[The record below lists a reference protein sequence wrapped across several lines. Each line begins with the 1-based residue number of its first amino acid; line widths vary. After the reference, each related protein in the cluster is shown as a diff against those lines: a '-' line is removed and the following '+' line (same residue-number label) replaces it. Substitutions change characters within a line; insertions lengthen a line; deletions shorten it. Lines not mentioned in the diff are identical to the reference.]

1 MKAITLLRSIMGSGD
16 SGGGGGTTPP
26 AAWHATLPED
36 IRTAPSLIKYKSV
49 EELARG
55 HVNAEALIGKKR
67 LEAPNDKWGDNE
79 WKAFY
84 KEIGVPETPD
94 AYKLPDKLKNLEGI
108 QLDEEKLKKVNA
120 ALHTAGLTPK
130 QHAAVLEYYAGTLSE
145 SAAAQQASQDAAMQA
160 GITKLK
166 GDWGVNYEQ
175 NLDVAKSVLKKFGG
189 EATLARLTET
199 GFANDPDFIQMLHKI
214 GSGMLEDKGRGGS
227 GGGLQI
233 LDSTAALNEIKTLRM
248 DTDFQ
253 KAMND
258 ARNPGHAAA
267 VERWTALHAKA
278 YEGQKEP
285 A

>member
-1 MKAITLLRSIMGSGD
+1 MRFRTLLLSALGGEPGN
-16 SGGGGGTTPP
+16 GGGTPP
-26 AAWHATLPED
+26 AAWHSTLPED
-36 IRTAPSLIKYKSV
+36 IRSAPAILKYKSV

-55 HVNAEALIGKKR
+55 HVNAESLIGKKR
-67 LEAPNDKWGDNE
+67 LEAPNDKWGENE

-94 AYKLPDKLKNLEGI
+94 AYKLPEKLTKMEGL

-120 ALHTAGLTPK
+120 ALHAVGLTPK

-145 SAAAQQASQDAAMQA
+145 ATAAQKATQDAAMQA

-175 NLDVAKSVLKKFGG
+175 NLDVARSVLKKFGG
-189 EATLARLTET
+189 EDTLARLEET
-199 GFANDPDFIQMLHKI
+199 GFANDPSFIQMLHKI
-214 GSGMLEDKGRGGS
+214 GTGMLEDKGRGGS
-227 GGGLQI
+227 GSGLQV
-233 LDSTAALNEIKTLRM
+233 LDSTAALNEINTLKM
-248 DTDFQ
+248 DKDFQ
-253 KAMND
+253 AAMND
-258 ARNPGHAAA
+258 ARNPGHKAA